1 MQGRDARVLDG
12 LREQA
17 LQKKSE
23 SINTP
28 TLPSMVTWLLPKDA
42 RQLGTTMDLVK
53 MCHARFECEQEEED
67 NQREGVQGGMVSG
80 AFSVAGFAPGDG
92 PATWKSSQLRQPG
105 VVFDVAAHKN
115 DDEAHAVPSASS
127 NGGGLLSGG
136 GGAAAAT
143 SAGEA
148 EEGVGGEEEVNN
160 AANNTQKFSCP
171 VCLEEFKKWGKL
183 RDHFKRS
190 KHVVI
195 DETTPKHTHKRQI
208 LELVRVLHQRRSA
221 LLSTPTLPSMVTWM
235 LVRGP
240 RKGATAVG
248 GGRQRGVV
256 GGGGG
261 ASNQCRKPPGYID
274 LATTQNRE
282 AQFQASQKEM
292 LRRSRGFMSWIDSLK
307 ACKKFSIFDSTR
319 ARALSLSL
327 SLLSLPSR
335 ETEGEPLSLCP
346 QRTRERAKER
356 ERELAKARVR
366 VYVCVCVC
374 VRV

>member
-1 MQGRDARVLDG
+1 
-12 LREQA
+12 
-17 LQKKSE
+17 
-23 SINTP
+23 
-28 TLPSMVTWLLPKDA
+28 
-42 RQLGTTMDLVK
+42 
-53 MCHARFECEQEEED
+53 
-67 NQREGVQGGMVSG
+67 MVSG
-80 AFSVAGFAPGDG
+80 AFSMAGFAPGDA
-92 PATWKSSQLRQPG
+92 PAIWKSSQLRQPG
-105 VVFDVAAHKN
+105 VVFDVAAHGN

-127 NGGGLLSGG
+127 NGGGVLSGG
-136 GGAAAAT
+136 AGAAAAA

-148 EEGVGGEEEVNN
+148 EEGEGREEEVNN

-171 VCLEEFKKWGKL
+171 LCLEEFKKWGKL

-208 LELVRVLHQRRSA
+208 LELVRVLNQRQSA
-221 LLSTPTLPSMVTWM
+221 PLSTPTLPSMVTWM

-240 RKGATAVG
+240 RKGTNAVG

-256 GGGGG
+256 KGGGG
-261 ASNQCRKPPGYID
+261 ASYQCPKTPGYID
-274 LATTQNRE
+274 LETTQNRE

-319 ARALSLSL
+319 ARVLSLSL

-346 QRTRERAKER
+346 PEKERASER
-356 ERELAKARVR
+356 ERERISESKRES
-366 VYVCVCVC
+366 VCVCVC
-374 VRV
+374 VCMREKEESGIDVVDCLSSSM